1 VVVFK
6 RFMPGLLLAIATAIA
21 PGVYAQYGEPPVPNP
36 YTARMPV
43 RPREFARVSATQG
56 DVNVRRSHSGEF
68 VPARPNIPL
77 AVRDQLQTSAGSRAE
92 IEFDPTNLVRL
103 APNTD
108 VEISGLDY
116 RRYRFQF
123 TTGTILYRLSR
134 DFGAQAIIQMP
145 FGLRA
150 APQVKGEYRISIV
163 DGTIRVT
170 VRSGRLEVFSPSLR
184 RTRLLSPGQTWLI
197 TGEGNNPEFRP
208 TFEAARDHF
217 DEWSAYR
224 DHQLARIE
232 EYYGDGGWKRFG
244 DPGGQ
249 NPNAQSFREGEEHS
263 GWHSFG
269 QAEHSPGGSQR

>member
-1 VVVFK
+1 
-6 RFMPGLLLAIATAIA
+6 MA
-21 PGVYAQYGEPPVPNP
+21 PAVSAQYGQPPVPNP
-36 YTARMPV
+36 YTAHTPA
-43 RPREFARVSATQG
+43 RPRQFARISAMQG
-56 DVNVRRSHSGEF
+56 DVHVRRGDNGE
-68 VPARPNIPL
+68 VLPARPNVPL

-92 IEFDPTNLVRL
+92 IEFDSANLVRL

-108 VEISGLDY
+108 VEISGLGY
-116 RRYRFQF
+116 RRYQLQF
-123 TTGTILYRLSR
+123 TTGTILYRISR
-134 DFGAQAIIQMP
+134 DFAVQAVIQMP

-150 APQVKGEYRISIV
+150 APQLKGEYRISIL

-197 TGEGNNPEFRP
+197 TDDAGSPDFRP
-208 TFEAARDHF
+208 TFEAVRDHF
-217 DEWSAYR
+217 DEWNAYR
-224 DHQLARIE
+224 DRQLATVE

-244 DPGGQ
+244 DPGGH

-269 QAEHSPGGSQR
+269 QAEHSPEEPRR